1 MTQCDKILLHLQT
14 IGSITP
20 VEALDQ
26 YGCFRLAARVAD
38 LKAEGWPIASEIVQK
53 KNRFGEV
60 VRFAKYRLEDRNVS
74 ERT

>member
-1 MTQCDKILLHLQT
+1 MTQCDKILFHLQT

-38 LKAEGWPIASEIVQK
+38 LKADGWPITSEIVQK
-53 KNRFGEV
+53 NNRFGEV
-60 VRFAKYRLEDRNVS
+60 VRFAKYRLEDGNVS